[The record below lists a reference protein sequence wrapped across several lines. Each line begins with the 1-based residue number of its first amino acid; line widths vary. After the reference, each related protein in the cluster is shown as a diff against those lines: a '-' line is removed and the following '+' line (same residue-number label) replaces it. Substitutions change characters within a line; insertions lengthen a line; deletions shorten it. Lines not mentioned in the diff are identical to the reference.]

1 MLKNNQE
8 SNKIYK
14 SVFWRY
20 STDDKNVF
28 KKVFEEHKGSL
39 EKLPQII
46 KDSLLF

>member
-20 STDDKNVF
+20 STDNENIV
-28 KKVFEEHKGSL
+28 KKVFGEHKGSL